1 MSNYLAI
8 ATVSAALQ
16 QILLGP
22 VQNAVSGA
30 NVGFNRPNGKNAGQ
44 KGPVVNLY
52 LYRVTPNAAYRNVDL
67 PTRRGDGTLVKKPL
81 TALDLHYLFTFH
93 GSDEKLEPQRMLGAV
108 ASALDVQ
115 PLLSTQNI
123 QSAITSAQFSSFL
136 ASSDLASQLERV
148 RFTPTA
154 LSLEEFTKL
163 WSAFFQVEYSLSA
176 AYQASVVLIE
186 SDDTP
191 QEALPVQSRNIYV
204 LPFEEPVITQV
215 MSQAGAGQPILP
227 TSTLVIQGSN
237 LLSDVT
243 ATTVQLGN
251 VVVTPVPP
259 AKVTNTT
266 ITMPV
271 PAGVQAGVLGVQV
284 MQQLQV
290 GTPPQ
295 PHSGFDSNVVAM
307 VLHPIITP
315 GTVSSTQI
323 TVNITPVVQPGQRVT
338 LLLNEAKLPPP
349 PSPPAAYAFTFP
361 PPTAS
366 TSTLNFAITGVQAG
380 GTKYFIRVAIDGAE
394 SLLDLDPTSPTFGPT
409 VTIT

>member
-8 ATVSAALQ
+8 ATVTAALQ
-16 QILLGP
+16 QILQGP

-30 NVGFNRPNGKNAGQ
+30 NVGFSRPDGKGAGQ
-44 KGPVVNLY
+44 KGPVVNVY
-52 LYRVTPNAAYRNVDL
+52 LYRVTPNAPYRNCDL
-67 PTRRGDGTLVKKPL
+67 PTRRGDGTLVKTPL
-81 TALDLHYLFTFH
+81 TALDLHYLFTFR
-93 GSDEKLEPQRMLGAV
+93 GDDTKLEPQRMLGAV
-108 ASALDVQ
+108 ASALDAQ

-123 QSAITSAQFSSFL
+123 QAAVTQFSFL
-136 ASSDLASQLERV
+136 AGSGLDTQVERV

-186 SDDTP
+186 SSDTP
-191 QEALPVQSRNIYV
+191 QEALPVQARNIYV
-204 LPFEEPVITQV
+204 LPFEEPVITCV

-237 LLSDVT
+237 LLSDI
-243 ATTVQLGN
+243 TTVRLGN
-251 VVVTPVPP
+251 LVKTPPTVTDKAIILPVPTDLP
-259 AKVTNTT
+259 
-266 ITMPV
+266 
-271 PAGVQAGVLGVQV
+271 AGVLGVQV
-284 MQQLQV
+284 IQQLQM

-295 PHSGFDSNVVAM
+295 PHPGFESNVAAM
-307 VLHPIITP
+307 VLHPVITP

-323 TVNITPVVQPGQRVT
+323 TVSITPAVQPRQRVA
-338 LLLNEAKLPPP
+338 LLLNQAKLPPP
-349 PSPPAAYAFTFP
+349 PSLPAAYTFTLP

-366 TSTLNFAITGVQAG
+366 TSTLNFPITGVQAG
-380 GTKYFIRVAIDGAE
+380 GTQYFIRVSVDGAE
-394 SLLDLDPTSPTFGPT
+394 SPLNLDPAIGPT

>member
-16 QILLGP
+16 QVLQVP
-22 VQNAVSGA
+22 VQNAVTGA
-30 NVGFNRPNGKNAGQ
+30 NVGFNRPNGKHAGH

-52 LYRVTPNAAYRNVDL
+52 LYRVTPNAAYRNCDL
-67 PTRRGDGTLVKKPL
+67 PTRRADETLVKKPL

-93 GSDEKLEPQRMLGAV
+93 GSDDKLEPQRMLGAV
-108 ASALDVQ
+108 ASTLDVQ

-123 QSAITSAQFSSFL
+123 QAAVKEFKFL
-136 ASSDLASQLERV
+136 DGSGLDSQVERV

-204 LPFEEPVITQV
+204 LPFEEPVITQII
-215 MSQAGAGQPILP
+215 SQGGPGQPILP
-227 TSTLVIQGSN
+227 TSTLVIQGSH
-237 LLSDVT
+237 LITDV
-243 ATTVQLGN
+243 AVTTVRLGN
-251 VVVTPVPP
+251 LVVTP

-266 ITMPV
+266 ITLPV
-271 PAGVQAGVLGVQV
+271 PASLPAGVLGVQV
-284 MQQLQV
+284 IQQLQI
-290 GTPPQ
+290 GMPAK
-295 PHSGFDSNVVAM
+295 PHPGFDSNVAAM
-307 VLHPIITP
+307 VLHPVITP
-315 GTVSSTQI
+315 GPATSTQV
-323 TVNITPVVQPGQRVT
+323 TANITPAVQPEQRVT
-338 LLLNEAKLPPP
+338 LLLNEATLPPP
-349 PSPPAAYAFTFP
+349 SSPAAYAFTLP
-361 PPTAS
+361 PATVS

-380 GTKYFIRVAIDGAE
+380 GTKYFIRVAVDGAE